1 MNPPTHPGFMR
12 TSLTRSVAIYKKRSL
27 PYVMPGNKLTMQPPS
42 DAYILKIR
50 QGPERAK
57 VAGPK
62 DKGICQSIRL
72 HGLHDS

>member
-1 MNPPTHPGFMR
+1 MR
-12 TSLTRSVAIYKKRSL
+12 TSLTRLVIFHKKRSL
-27 PYVMPGNKLTMQPPS
+27 PYILPGNQLTMQPPS

-62 DKGICQSIRL
+62 DKGIYQSSRL
-72 HGLHDS
+72 QGLHDS

>member
-1 MNPPTHPGFMR
+1 
-12 TSLTRSVAIYKKRSL
+12 
-27 PYVMPGNKLTMQPPS
+27 MQPPS

-62 DKGICQSIRL
+62 DKGIYPSIRL
-72 HGLHDS
+72 HGLRDS

>member
-12 TSLTRSVAIYKKRSL
+12 TSLTRSVIFHKMRSL
-27 PYVMPGNKLTMQPPS
+27 PYVLPGNKLTMQPPS

-62 DKGICQSIRL
+62 DKGIYPSIRL
-72 HGLHDS
+72 HGLRDS